1 MKKIITLIIVSLL
14 SISLSYA
21 QESDTL
27 QREVTITKEFTPTVR
42 DAEKI
47 NTLPSIATP
56 TFNTRS
62 VNYCY
67 DATSTA
73 VPTTAT
79 NVNIPYLP
87 KYETGAKRHRGY
99 LDLGLGTYLSMFAN
113 AGYHILDTPHDQL
126 NIKAQFS
133 SLNWD
138 IPVNSHSS
146 MVSDDDVTHQTFYDA
161 RAGLRYTHTFDNDI
175 SVSLQGAYRYINFN
189 YYGVAG
195 NALRT
200 TTHPFNTVNNF
211 YGEVRVDNKEAQ
223 HYDYEHWYVTAGYS
237 LYKNSRGA
245 YTDIMSNEHHAYA
258 KSAYDYMLDEFWSIG
273 GEVNLDYLQYNG
285 LLNKSTQNIFM
296 ARLIPNITYRKNRL
310 YFRAGFK
317 TDISVN
323 DGTVFRFAPDIHFNW
338 EFVENYF
345 LHADIDGGKQLHT
358 WYDMSQYC
366 LYFDPSLRVPS
377 TYSPFD
383 AQLGF
388 RFRFIPELYLSA
400 YAGYEVATSA
410 LFQSAALSTQAI
422 AWQGLEASC
431 FKAGARINAD
441 ILQYVTIS
449 LEAIYRHWTHDGAA
463 ISYNRPRWEGNAN
476 VAIHPHKQFDIE
488 LGYNMQL
495 GRDFGATYGTLND
508 IHNLQAMVTYH
519 PAQWL
524 SVFVQ
529 GNNLINC
536 KYDYYYG
543 MPAPRIQA
551 MVGAELKF

>member
-175 SVSLQGAYRYINFN
+175 SVSL
-189 YYGVAG
+189 
-195 NALRT
+195 
-200 TTHPFNTVNNF
+200 
-211 YGEVRVDNKEAQ
+211 
-223 HYDYEHWYVTAGYS
+223 
-237 LYKNSRGA
+237 
-245 YTDIMSNEHHAYA
+245 
-258 KSAYDYMLDEFWSIG
+258 
-273 GEVNLDYLQYNG
+273 
-285 LLNKSTQNIFM
+285 
-296 ARLIPNITYRKNRL
+296 
-310 YFRAGFK
+310 
-317 TDISVN
+317 
-323 DGTVFRFAPDIHFNW
+323 
-338 EFVENYF
+338 
-345 LHADIDGGKQLHT
+345 
-358 WYDMSQYC
+358 
-366 LYFDPSLRVPS
+366 
-377 TYSPFD
+377 
-383 AQLGF
+383 
-388 RFRFIPELYLSA
+388 
-400 YAGYEVATSA
+400 
-410 LFQSAALSTQAI
+410 
-422 AWQGLEASC
+422 
-431 FKAGARINAD
+431 
-441 ILQYVTIS
+441 
-449 LEAIYRHWTHDGAA
+449 
-463 ISYNRPRWEGNAN
+463 
-476 VAIHPHKQFDIE
+476 
-488 LGYNMQL
+488 
-495 GRDFGATYGTLND
+495 
-508 IHNLQAMVTYH
+508 
-519 PAQWL
+519 
-524 SVFVQ
+524 
-529 GNNLINC
+529 
-536 KYDYYYG
+536 
-543 MPAPRIQA
+543 
-551 MVGAELKF
+551 